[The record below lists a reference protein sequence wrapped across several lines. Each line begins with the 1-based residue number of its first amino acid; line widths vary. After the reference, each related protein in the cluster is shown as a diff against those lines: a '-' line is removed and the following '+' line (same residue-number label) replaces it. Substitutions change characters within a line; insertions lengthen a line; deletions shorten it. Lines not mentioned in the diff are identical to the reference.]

1 MKQRSWS
8 LCWCLPASLAEVNLW
23 LQSHS
28 REQKPFPSFL
38 CHAEE
43 ELCLYQ
49 HSCQQMPVGP
59 VSTSTMFNFSLNRP
73 DFKKRKKKKES
84 DLWSKCMQLLGMK
97 LCFSAAG
104 EQIQLLPGAVLGHQR
119 CQCSLGRCS
128 CQSGAGLGVLPQN
141 IICLL
146 LCSDGKLPVGEV
158 FTWRFSAMFYLL
170 WLMCSFSCR
179 PSWSDITYC
188 FQKKYVRHKQEAWL
202 CALLH

>member
-38 CHAEE
+38 CHSEE

-59 VSTSTMFNFSLNRP
+59 VSTNTMFNFSLNRP

-104 EQIQLLPGAVLGHQR
+104 VHRSAHPAAAWSSSGTPKVPVQPGEVLLPVWGWAGCPAPEYHLSTAVL
-119 CQCSLGRCS
+119 
-128 CQSGAGLGVLPQN
+128 
-141 IICLL
+141 
-146 LCSDGKLPVGEV
+146 
-158 FTWRFSAMFYLL
+158 W
-170 WLMCSFSCR
+170 W
-179 PSWSDITYC
+179 
-188 FQKKYVRHKQEAWL
+188 
-202 CALLH
+202 